1 MVIFRGHYSAYD
13 SMLKE
18 GRPKDC
24 HSLCWGARG
33 GRGPSIQI
41 MEVFVDQ
48 VIKFRFYLSVEGG
61 YRKCFV
67 FVV

>member
-1 MVIFRGHYSAYD
+1 MWPSFGTIILLLQCV
-13 SMLKE
+13 E

-24 HSLCWGARG
+24 NSLCWGARG

-48 VIKFRFYLSVEGG
+48 VIKFRFYLSVEGSC
-61 YRKCFV
+61 RISFV